1 MDAEVLMAN
10 PAARLKLP
18 SGTPTVERYLEHE
31 EFDAIAEHLEGEWLA
46 MAELL
51 VNTGQ
56 RFGEAAG
63 LHWHRVNPAQ
73 QMARIVEAWSPAAG
87 AIKLYTKGKRRGQV
101 PWLDWVDLND
111 EPRWTTC
118 GVKHPGCR
126 SGLVVPSRAGTPIDG
141 ANFRKR
147 FDAACKAAGVGHVRP
162 HDLRHTYAS
171 WLLQDGTTLAEVG
184 KLLGHTSSATTER
197 YAHLQEKPSEAAVN
211 ALRRARRAAASR
223 YGRLYGATAPPP
235 PGRQIV
241 VLTCTNAAS
250 DSNRLHPAPPCG
262 SPSYSAG
269 CGFDPHGAHK
279 VRARRDHRRA
289 RSACTIECSRTRSDT
304 ERWFSSSTLRR
315 GLSSHAAG
323 SCHGTVAGV
332 PGCRTNTCWWKCGT
346 LKPTMALK
354 TWSVPNWS
362 ASTRAAAQL
371 TRAIAAVC
379 TASRCCHRSTCSR
392 LSTKR

>member
-1 MDAEVLMAN
+1 MAWTRRLPSGKYAGKYRGPDGVERTADGGPWTHKAAARRAAEAAEAQSRAPGWRDPAAGLRTWGDWCETWWPTRTVEESTMRSDVGRRDKHLLTRWGDVPLVDITRLDVKAWAAELRKTVPSDSTVERIVSLFSASLAGAMDAEVLMAN

-18 SGTPTVERYLEHE
+18 SGKPTVERYLEHE

-63 LHWHRVNPAQ
+63 LHRHRVNPSQ

-87 AIKLYTKGKRRGQV
+87 AIKLYTKGKRRRQV
-101 PWLDWVDLND
+101 PWLDWVDLDD

-211 ALRRARRAAASR
+211 ALRRARRAADVQQPAATDGSTALQR
-223 YGRLYGATAPPP
+223 GHLRL
-235 PGRQIV
+235 V
-241 VLTCTNAAS
+241 
-250 DSNRLHPAPPCG
+250 
-262 SPSYSAG
+262 
-269 CGFDPHGAHK
+269 K
-279 VRARRDHRRA
+279 
-289 RSACTIECSRTRSDT
+289 
-304 ERWFSSSTLRR
+304 
-315 GLSSHAAG
+315 
-323 SCHGTVAGV
+323 
-332 PGCRTNTCWWKCGT
+332 
-346 LKPTMALK
+346 
-354 TWSVPNWS
+354 
-362 ASTRAAAQL
+362 
-371 TRAIAAVC
+371 
-379 TASRCCHRSTCSR
+379 
-392 LSTKR
+392 